1 MDGGPCGKGAV
12 LLRLLGRKSLA
23 SSTLAPSAS
32 RSAVIGHGIGPGI
45 QSAKKRV
52 GSAWRNA
59 VGHTCPM
66 RSRTFLLG
74 VTAAHGS
81 LEPIVLVRNQEE
93 EHNRRLRQPAVGN
106 GLQNRERWVRP
117 PQPPLSGSILRFDF
131 FLYTRTMC
139 CTGYTGFFGITPS
152 RENDAIALVAQWIER
167 PSPERKATS
176 PILVEGTHE
185 TPPTIMHGA
194 LLLFSLKPSRL
205 VRLVHHEATPL

>member
-1 MDGGPCGKGAV
+1 MAE
-12 LLRLLGRKSLA
+12 
-23 SSTLAPSAS
+23 
-32 RSAVIGHGIGPGI
+32 
-45 QSAKKRV
+45 
-52 GSAWRNA
+52 
-59 VGHTCPM
+59 
-66 RSRTFLLG
+66 RSRAYVSDAFAQFLLG

-131 FLYTRTMC
+131 FLYTRFDVC
-139 CTGYTGFFGITPS
+139 CTGHTGGQASTQAAK
-152 RENDAIALVAQWIER
+152 RRHALVAQWIER
-167 PSPERKATS
+167 PPPERKVTS

-185 TPPTIMHGA
+185 TPPIIMRGV